1 MSVYVTKNWCHT
13 ENDHLMFS
21 YLKSDNVRLV
31 SRSTDKYLNEMIEIL
46 SRMLI
51 VKTTAI
57 LH

>member
-31 SRSTDKYLNEMIEIL
+31 SSSTDKYLNETIEIVF
-46 SRMLI
+46 SMLI

-57 LH
+57 VH

>member
-31 SRSTDKYLNEMIEIL
+31 SRSTDKYLNEMIEIF